1 VTSSGLLPA
10 LLCGVLS
17 LCFLLGV
24 VELPAGCV
32 LYWALPRGCSS
43 NRSSGCSEV
52 RSLPCLLFSL
62 VRSLLLA
69 VVLRPL
75 VSRESPAFA
84 SRSHA
89 VRAGFAAWRAGLVQP
104 CESVLLP
111 ISEMSVRD
119 AWSLAWRGRVRSF
132 VPFSGDT
139 WAVWSCAP
147 GRADVLYADGLSAG
161 DADLVATEC
170 NLVADELGECV
181 EFRVAPSSVPF

>member
-1 VTSSGLLPA
+1 MDVCCGWVPVLVPVPPRSSCLPR
-10 LLCGVLS
+10 CGA
-17 LCFLLGV
+17 GV
-24 VELPAGCV
+24 VGF
-32 LYWALPRGCSS
+32 
-43 NRSSGCSEV
+43 
-52 RSLPCLLFSL
+52 PCLRCLEFAVFAFFL